1 MLTKLTGWKLNLL
14 SEVFSWE
21 ITSGEENGDFT
32 LILSKLVRR
41 SFGLQHH
48 QGSDIECPECL
59 RGMGVVAMKP
69 PGFTKCVT
77 K

>member
-1 MLTKLTGWKLNLL
+1 MLTKMTGWKLNLL

-21 ITSGEENGDFT
+21 ITSGEENSDFT
-32 LILSKLVRR
+32 LILSKLARR

-59 RGMGVVAMKP
+59 RRMGVKAKKS
-69 PGFTKCVT
+69 PGFTKCDT
-77 K
+77 A

>member
-1 MLTKLTGWKLNLL
+1 MLTKMTGWKLPLL
-14 SEVFSWE
+14 SDIFSSA

-32 LILSKLVRR
+32 LILSKLARR

-69 PGFTKCVT
+69 LGFTKCVT
-77 K
+77 T